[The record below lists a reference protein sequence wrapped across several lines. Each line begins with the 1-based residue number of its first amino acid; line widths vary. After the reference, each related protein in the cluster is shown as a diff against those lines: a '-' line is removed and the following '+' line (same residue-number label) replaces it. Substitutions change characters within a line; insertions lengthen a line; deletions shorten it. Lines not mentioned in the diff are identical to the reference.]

1 VVSDA
6 GPSPPT
12 TPALRCTGVLPQPA
26 TGNVTLQW
34 EGSGRVFQLEKAT
47 NILGP
52 WLPLSPI
59 LVEPPV
65 TDIGALTNAPQGF
78 YRLRQW

>member
-1 VVSDA
+1 VSDA
-6 GPSPPT
+6 SPPPPI
-12 TPALRCTGVLPQPA
+12 TPALRCTGIIPQPA
-26 TGNVTLQW
+26 TGDVVLQW

-59 LVEPPV
+59 LLGPPV
-65 TDIGALTNAPQGF
+65 TDTGTPTNAPQGF